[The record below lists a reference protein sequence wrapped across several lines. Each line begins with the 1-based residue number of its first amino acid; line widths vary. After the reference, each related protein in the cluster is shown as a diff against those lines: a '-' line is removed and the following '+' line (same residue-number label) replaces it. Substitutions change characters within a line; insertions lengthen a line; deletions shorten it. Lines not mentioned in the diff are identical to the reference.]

1 MLKDMTM
8 ADIKDILNSQL
19 SLGLAFAGMICFV
32 VLPLNK
38 NITSMVN
45 EFRELNKNVE
55 KLTVTVNNHEQ
66 ILRNLSADVTNLN
79 EEIKEIK

>member
-1 MLKDMTM
+1 
-8 ADIKDILNSQL
+8 
-19 SLGLAFAGMICFV
+19 
-32 VLPLNK
+32 
-38 NITSMVN
+38 MVS
-45 EFRELNKNVE
+45 EFKELNKNVE